1 MNEAKLQA
9 LIDRVEII
17 EVFNRYALGVDRKE
31 KAVYRSCFTDEI
43 EVDMGGMGAMT
54 MAADA
59 WVDQAFLLVAGY
71 EGTQHMI
78 TNHTITVEGN
88 TAEGCTWKEVIEANK
103 GIMQDYERRAIR
115 FMHRTANKYD
125 LPITVSI
132 SGGKDSLV
140 TLALAV
146 KAFNE
151 VDILFIDTGLE
162 FEETKE
168 NVIKTAQFF
177 KEAKS

>member
-88 TAEGCTWKEVIEANK
+88 TAEATAYVQARHFNPDSMFTVGGYYTNK
-103 GIMQDYERRAIR
+103 LVKTPDGWRIR
-115 FMHRTANKYD
+115 NLKLTMTFTRT
-125 LPITVSI
+125 T
-132 SGGKDSLV
+132 
-140 TLALAV
+140 
-146 KAFNE
+146 
-151 VDILFIDTGLE
+151 
-162 FEETKE
+162 
-168 NVIKTAQFF
+168 
-177 KEAKS
+177 